1 MKRISFII
9 PMKNAGKYIS
19 RCLEAILAE
28 MESGDEI
35 IVVDNGSTDDSVSIA
50 GRIKDVTM
58 LHCPEHTIGY
68 LRNYGASRSQGDI
81 LAFIDADCIISP
93 GWRAKVINNLKSE
106 GIAGVGAR
114 YEIPEDAVWIE
125 KAWFS
130 QKITKASPAR
140 YINSGNL
147 AIKKD
152 VFSHVGGFDEKLI
165 TGEDAEL
172 GWRLNGKGFVLIED
186 PEVECIHLGNPKTLK
201 DFYRK
206 QKWHAL
212 GMMGTFKHSF
222 WDKPLLMTIAFIVSM
237 SAFFVMLPWLLKK
250 GRCLSGMFVFCGW
263 VPCITAGYRAYQ
275 YRNIRYFLHLVVL
288 YFVYFIARS
297 RALIEIMK
305 MK

>member
-9 PMKNAGKYIS
+9 PMKNASKYIS

-50 GRIKDVTM
+50 GQIKDVTI
-58 LHCPEHTIGY
+58 LHCPEGTIGY

-81 LAFIDADCIISP
+81 LAFIDADCVISQ
-93 GWRAKVINNLKSE
+93 GWRSHVIKNLEAE
-106 GIAGVGAR
+106 GISATGSR
-114 YEIPEDAVWIE
+114 YEIPENAVWIE

-130 QKITKASPAR
+130 QKILKAAPAS
-140 YINSGNL
+140 YINSGNF
-147 AIKKD
+147 AIKREA
-152 VFSHVGGFDEKLI
+152 FSSVGGFDEKLI

-172 GWRLNGKGFVLIED
+172 GWRLNGKGYIIIED
-186 PEVECIHLGNPKTLK
+186 PEVECVHLGNPKTLK

-222 WDKPLLMTIAFIVSM
+222 WDKPLLMTIAFLASV
-237 SAFFVMLPWLLKK
+237 SAFFITLPWLLRR
-250 GRCLSGMFVFCGW
+250 GRGLSGMFVSCGW

-275 YRNIRYFLHLVVL
+275 YRNVKYFFHLIIL
-288 YFVYFIARS
+288 YFIYFAARS
-297 RALIEIMK
+297 KALIEILK
-305 MK
+305 